1 MQQKAHS
8 EDFFQV
14 VGSVSG
20 SVGATMGTYHRLRRT
35 QEALSSPPSRVLHSP
50 TTLILLWD
58 ENSFGSKH
66 ISRLEVKYAAV
77 GESDRRAAHSPPP
90 SSGTDGASRPW
101 QWRPQE
107 VHVTV
112 KERFR
117 ARGGGGEGVS
127 RSGGTGRARGEVRV
141 ALTGLRPGM
150 VYKIKVR
157 GVSGEGV
164 RGCWSLPALAHTLPA
179 CLQVLSLSLTHSLT
193 LSLSRSLA
201 IACG

>member
-1 MQQKAHS
+1 M
-8 EDFFQV
+8 
-14 VGSVSG
+14 
-20 SVGATMGTYHRLRRT
+20 GASMGTYRRLRRT
-35 QEALSSPPSRVLHSP
+35 QEALSSPPSRVLHGP
-50 TTLILLWD
+50 TRLLLLWD

-90 SSGTDGASRPW
+90 SSGTDGASRSW

-112 KERFR
+112 KERCR
-117 ARGGGGEGVS
+117 ARGGGGQGVS
-127 RSGGTGRARGEVRV
+127 RSGGTGGARGEVRV

-150 VYKIKVR
+150 VYKIMVR

-164 RGCWSLPALAHTLPA
+164 RGCWSLPAHASSETEQHWHTLCCTV
-179 CLQVLSLSLTHSLT
+179 CLQHPRRTQRLFLFCSSTT
-193 LSLSRSLA
+193 RSCTTRGIKLFR
-201 IACG
+201 G